1 MGSKTGGH
9 AHVFGS
15 ETTHKLV
22 LTVQAGTE
30 QPVYDMGLKNTLEV
44 KQQFKEGWEG
54 ALLG

>member
-1 MGSKTGGH
+1 MGSETGSH

-22 LTVQAGTE
+22 LTVQAGRE
-30 QPVYDMGLKNTLEV
+30 QPTDDMGLKNTSDV
-44 KQQFKEGWEG
+44 NQQFKVEWEG